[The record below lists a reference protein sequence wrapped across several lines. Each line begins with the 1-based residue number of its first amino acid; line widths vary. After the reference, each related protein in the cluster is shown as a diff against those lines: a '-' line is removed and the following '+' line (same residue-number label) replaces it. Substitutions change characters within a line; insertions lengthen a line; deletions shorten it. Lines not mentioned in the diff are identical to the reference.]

1 MKVPREKG
9 IAMPGAPIS
18 TRPTARWLQRFGAVG
33 FAFFLIKGLLWLT
46 VPALLAYL
54 GYR

>member
-1 MKVPREKG
+1 M
-9 IAMPGAPIS
+9 
-18 TRPTARWLQRFGAVG
+18 RWLQRFGVAG
-33 FAFFLIKGLLWLT
+33 FAFFLIKGLLWLA